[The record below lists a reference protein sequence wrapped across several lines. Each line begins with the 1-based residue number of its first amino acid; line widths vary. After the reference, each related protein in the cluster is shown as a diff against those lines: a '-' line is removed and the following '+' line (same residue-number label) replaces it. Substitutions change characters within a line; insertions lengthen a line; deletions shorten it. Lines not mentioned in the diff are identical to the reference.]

1 MKNLSY
7 TSPTIQQFPC
17 CGLLQTHRN
26 QVDILRLDQVD
37 PVVSGNKW
45 FKLKHNIEMAL
56 ANGYQSLLSCG
67 GVHSNHLHAL
77 AQAGQYYQLKTHAL
91 VRGYPDVALTAT
103 LTDCQNMGMDIE
115 FVNKKTYQQRYDSQW
130 CLQQAQRL
138 SSYWIPE
145 GGNNELGIQGC
156 GEIANACMNA
166 RKNYDQVWL
175 SIGSGCTFK
184 GIERVLPE
192 SIKLRGILAIKGGQS
207 LAQEL
212 LGAAVY
218 PNRCEFDFDSHYG
231 GFGRCPSELQTLI
244 HRYDELN
251 LPLDPVYTAKL
262 VAAFEQNWQQ
272 GLLPVNHNY
281 LLIHT
286 GGLQG
291 RRGIDGL

>member
-1 MKNLSY
+1 M
-7 TSPTIQQFPC
+7 SPPIEALPRN
-17 CGLLQTHRN
+17 GLLQTHSE
-26 QVDILRLDQVD
+26 QVDILRLDQLH

-45 FKLKHNIEMAL
+45 FKLKYNIEMAL

-77 AQAGQYYQLKTHAL
+77 AKAGQYYQLQTHAL
-91 VRGYPDVALTAT
+91 VRGYSEVALTST
-103 LTDCQNMGMDIE
+103 LKDCQNMGMNLE
-115 FVNKKTYQQRYDSQW
+115 FVNKKTYLQRYDPHW
-130 CLQQAQRL
+130 CQQQAQRL

-156 GEIANACMNA
+156 GEIANACLNA
-166 RKNYDQVWL
+166 EKNYDQVWL

-184 GIERVLPE
+184 GVERVLPK

-212 LGAAVY
+212 LASALY
-218 PNRCEFDFDSHYG
+218 PHRCEFDFDSHYG
-231 GFGRCPSELQTLI
+231 GFGRCPDELQALI
-244 HRYDELN
+244 HRYDESN

-262 VAAFEQNWQQ
+262 VAAFEQSWQQ
-272 GLLPVNHNY
+272 GLLPLNQNY